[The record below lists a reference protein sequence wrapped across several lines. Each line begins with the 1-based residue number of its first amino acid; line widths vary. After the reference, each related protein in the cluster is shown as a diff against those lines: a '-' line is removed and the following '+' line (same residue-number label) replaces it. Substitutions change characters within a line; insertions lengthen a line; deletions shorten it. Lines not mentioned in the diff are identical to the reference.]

1 MLSFARD
8 TRRPPPE
15 RSAVGLPE
23 FELPKVDVAKVVT
36 DAAVAVG
43 LAKRSRPRWSFA
55 VGALVVV
62 TAVGLVAANATAI
75 RGALSEA
82 RRWVAQRVNPMG
94 IDDDDPA
101 AITAAEAMSTQPEA
115 FDPVPGS
122 MPADYPKRV
131 GVSPDAVT
139 ANGRSSVVTPR

>member
-43 LAKRSRPRWSFA
+43 LAKRSRRWPFA
-55 VGALVVV
+55 VGALVVL
-62 TAVGLVAANATAI
+62 TAAGLVAANATAI
-75 RGALSEA
+75 RGALGEA
-82 RRWVAQRVNPMG
+82 RRWVAQRVSPMG
-94 IDDDDPA
+94 TDDDPA

-122 MPADYPKRV
+122 TPADYPKRV
-131 GVSPDAVT
+131 GASPDAVT
-139 ANGRSSVVTPR
+139 ANGRSSVGTPR